1 MHTVNYKKYF
11 YIAVFLLVTI
21 IAYIVEV
28 KYKFIRRMD
37 ADWISALATFVAV
50 PVSIFSLA
58 FQMKKENDDRRY
70 DARTIFSVTWKK
82 GIFYEGTLWVHDNKN
97 GTKLKKMRNSKNK
110 VGTEESLYPTI
121 ENVGSKLAQE
131 VLVEFECVAGSEYF
145 SKTIV
150 KPEEKFSVFLDS
162 KIIKKS
168 DILNVNIYYLSELG
182 ERIKFKYDTKSKLIC
197 SKVIHDDQWREKVSF
212 SVVLI
217 L

>member
-70 DARTIFSVTWKK
+70 DARTIFLLHGKK
-82 GIFYEGTLWVHDNKN
+82 GFFMKERFGFTIIKMVLS
-97 GTKLKKMRNSKNK
+97 LKKC
-110 VGTEESLYPTI
+110 G
-121 ENVGSKLAQE
+121 
-131 VLVEFECVAGSEYF
+131 
-145 SKTIV
+145 IV
-150 KPEEKFSVFLDS
+150 K
-162 KIIKKS
+162 IK
-168 DILNVNIYYLSELG
+168 
-182 ERIKFKYDTKSKLIC
+182 
-197 SKVIHDDQWREKVSF
+197 
-212 SVVLI
+212 
-217 L
+217 